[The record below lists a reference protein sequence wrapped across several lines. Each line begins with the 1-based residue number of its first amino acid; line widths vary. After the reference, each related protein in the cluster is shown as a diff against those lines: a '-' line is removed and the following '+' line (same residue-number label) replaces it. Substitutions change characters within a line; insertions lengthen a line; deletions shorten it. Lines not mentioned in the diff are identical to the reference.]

1 MKKIILISLLIVLSL
16 PAHSGVLDSLA
27 LTPPM
32 GWNSW
37 NCFACNIDEAQI
49 RDIADLMVSN
59 GMRDAGYEYLTIDDC
74 WQVGR
79 DENKSHFTM
88 WCMMAAPLVAGNDLR
103 VMDKDVL
110 EILTNKEAIA
120 VNQDKLGKQG
130 MRFLKQGDHET
141 WVKGLAEG
149 KGAVCFFNRADTP
162 WIVDVDWPK
171 LAWDDVAP
179 GKKKY
184 KIRNLWQQ
192 KDVGSTAENMQFT
205 VPPHGVILLQ
215 LTPQG

>member
-1 MKKIILISLLIVLSL
+1 MDIV
-16 PAHSGVLDSLA
+16 VKCER
-27 LTPPM
+27 PPR
-32 GWNSW
+32 STRTDTL
-37 NCFACNIDEAQI
+37 FPYPTLF
-49 RDIADLMVSN
+49 RS
-59 GMRDAGYEYLTIDDC
+59 
-74 WQVGR
+74 
-79 DENKSHFTM
+79 
-88 WCMMAAPLVAGNDLR
+88 
-103 VMDKDVL
+103 DKDVL

-192 KDVGSTAENMQFT
+192 KDVG
-205 VPPHGVILLQ
+205 
-215 LTPQG
+215 